1 MKQQPIIDKV
11 PVEDLERE
19 LTEDLFLRKTNKG
32 GNLIYVFS
40 YEQAPNLMKEV
51 GRLREISFREA
62 GGGSGKDM
70 DIDKYDIAD
79 VPFKQLIVWDPIGK
93 AIVGGYR
100 YIFCNETLKD
110 DDGKP
115 MTPTSKLFN
124 ISDEFISKYWN
135 QTIELGRS
143 FVQPLYQPTANRKGI
158 FSLDNLWDGLGA
170 LVANHP
176 DMKYFFGKFTMYPS
190 FDQKARDILCYFLN
204 KYFKDK
210 EELLTPKY
218 NVKIETEEAELKKY
232 FTADSYSDN
241 YKILNKALK
250 ERGEYIP
257 PLVNAYMNLTK
268 TMKLF
273 GSSLNSSFGNVYETA
288 ILITIKDIFKDKYER
303 YIGSFMKR

>member
-11 PVEDLERE
+11 PIQDLEGE
-19 LTEDLFLRKTNKG
+19 LTEDLLLRKTNKG
-32 GNLIYVFS
+32 GNFIYVFS
-40 YEQAPNLMKEV
+40 YNQAPNLMKEV

-62 GGGSGKDM
+62 GGGSGKSM

-100 YIFCNETLKD
+100 YIFGNETSKN

-115 MTPTSKLFN
+115 ITPTSKLFD
-124 ISDEFISKYWN
+124 ISDKFMSEYWN
-135 QTIELGRS
+135 HTVELGRS

-158 FSLDNLWDGLGA
+158 FSLDNLWDGLGY
-170 LVANHP
+170 LVLNNP
-176 DMKYFFGKFTMYPS
+176 SIKYLFGKFTMYPS
-190 FDQKARDILCYFLN
+190 FNQKARDILYYFLN

-210 EELLTPKY
+210 ECLLTPKY
-218 NVKIETEEAELKKY
+218 NINTLTEESELEKY
-232 FTADSYSDN
+232 FTADNYSDN

-257 PLVNAYMNLTK
+257 PLVNAYMNLSD
-268 TMKLF
+268 TMKVF
-273 GSSLNSSFGNVYETA
+273 GSSLNYDFGNVYETA
-288 ILITIKDIFKDKYER
+288 ILITIKDIFKSKYER
-303 YIGSFMKR
+303 YIGSFPKS